1 MGLPPARRCAIW
13 VNTPTLTAAQE
24 LADLAGVDVDTFVE
38 HIVNEL
44 HEYEARDG
52 ALRRRARAS
61 ASAPVIPISGE
72 RQRRQRRP
80 G

>member
-13 VNTPTLTAAQE
+13 VSTPTLMAAQQ

-44 HEYEARDG
+44 HELRARDN
-52 ALRRRARAS
+52 ALLGRPTAS
-61 ASAPVIPISGE
+61 GSAPVIPISGE
-72 RQRRQRRP
+72 RQRRQRRR